1 MTDTRGD
8 PQWLLDA
15 AGQLLAAERSGL
27 PTAPPA
33 RSGPGLT
40 LEQAYRVQAAVIS
53 GRLDG
58 GARPV
63 GHKIG
68 LTSAAMQ
75 EQMGVSEPDSG
86 ILLEDM
92 ALPCGGELPT
102 TGLLAPR
109 IEAEIGLRLGRDL
122 TGPALDHQAARAAV
136 AEVFL
141 ALEVIDTR
149 YGDWGITLEDSVADN
164 ASAARFVTGAPV
176 PFPLAMDLGRV
187 LVTVRV
193 DDQLVCVGHGRD
205 VLGDPINA
213 LLWLTRRLHGL
224 GSGLRAGDL
233 VLPGSVHASIPLRPG
248 TIVEASSPRLPAV
261 LLRAL

>member
-1 MTDTRGD
+1 MSDTRA
-8 PQWLLDA
+8 PRWILEA
-15 AGQLLAAERSGL
+15 AGELLAAEQSGL
-27 PTAPPA
+27 PTAPLA
-33 RSGPGLT
+33 QSRPGLT
-40 LEQAYRVQAAVIS
+40 LEQAYRIQAAAIS
-53 GRLDG
+53 SRLDG
-58 GARPV
+58 GACPV

-92 ALPCGGELPT
+92 ALPSGGELPT
-102 TGLLAPR
+102 AGLLAPR

-122 TGPALDHQAARAAV
+122 HGDDLDDQAARAAV

-149 YGDWGITLEDSVADN
+149 YGNWGITLEDSVADN
-164 ASAARFVTGAPV
+164 ASAARFTTGAPV
-176 PFPLAMDLGRV
+176 PFQPDMNLGRV
-187 LVTVRV
+187 FVTVRV
-193 DDQLVCVGHGRD
+193 DDQLTCAGYGRD

-224 GSGLRAGDL
+224 GTGLRAGDL
-233 VLPGSVHASIPLRPG
+233 VLPGSIHASIPLRPG
-248 TIVEASSPRLPAV
+248 TLVEASSPQLPAV
-261 LLRAL
+261 LLRST